1 MNATIKNRAGEPVV
15 LECCAQAHVDLWTE
29 AARLSGARP
38 CFEVF
43 CDDCESEFRSHHRQT
58 GTCAAAA
65 RVVKA
70 VA

>member
-1 MNATIKNRAGEPVV
+1 MSATIKTLAGEPVV
-15 LECCAQAHVDLWTE
+15 LACCTQAQVDLWTK
-29 AARLSGARP
+29 AAKPSGVRS
-38 CFEVF
+38 CFENF